1 MSGRHRVGSLVAALG
16 LLAVCSWLFWDG
28 SSRRT
33 AQADGAGAVQAARES
48 IPVILSYQ
56 PETAEKDLPA
66 AARDR
71 LTGAFLDDYTQLITT
86 VVIPD
91 AKQKGVSASAQV
103 PAAAVV
109 SAASG
114 HAVILAYVDQTL
126 TVRGEPPT
134 QTNTS
139 VRVTMEKLD
148 GRWMIS
154 GFDQEV

>member
-1 MSGRHRVGSLVAALG
+1 MSARLRVGSIVAALA
-16 LLAVCSWLFWDG
+16 LLAACAWLFWDG
-28 SSRRT
+28 SARRA
-33 AQADGAGAVQAARES
+33 AQADGAGAVRAARES
-48 IPVILSYQ
+48 IPIILSYR

-71 LTGAFLDDYTQLITT
+71 LTGAFLNDYTQLITT

-91 AKQKGVSASAQV
+91 AKQKGVSASAEV

-114 HAVILAYVDQTL
+114 RAVVLAYVDQTL
-126 TVRGEPPT
+126 TVRDEPPT
-134 QTNTS
+134 RTNTS

>member
-1 MSGRHRVGSLVAALG
+1 MTGRKGSLWVALV
-16 LLAVCSWLFWDG
+16 LLIAASWLFWDG
-28 SSRRT
+28 ASRRA
-33 AQADGAGAVQAARES
+33 AQEDGAAAVQAAREA

-56 PETAEKDLPA
+56 PSTAEKDLPA

-71 LTGAFLDDYTQLITT
+71 LTGKFLDSYTQLITT

-91 AKQKGVSASAQV
+91 AKQKSVSASAKV

-109 SAASG
+109 SADSG
-114 HAVILAYVDQTL
+114 HAVVLAYVDQTL
-126 TVRGEPPT
+126 TAGTAPPV

-139 VRVTMEKLD
+139 VRVTMDKVD

-154 GFDQEV
+154 GFDQEG